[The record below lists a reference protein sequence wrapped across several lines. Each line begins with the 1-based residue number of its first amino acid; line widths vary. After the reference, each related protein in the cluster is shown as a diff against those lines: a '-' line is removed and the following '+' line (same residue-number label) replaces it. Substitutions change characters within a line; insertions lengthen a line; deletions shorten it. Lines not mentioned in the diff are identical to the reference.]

1 MILIN
6 IKIYLPR
13 KKSINSSSLMFK
25 KESKGSPKKTLA
37 DPVMPNTIKIITNWK
52 LDLIP
57 HLFLNLLMSK
67 IIIEIN

>member
-37 DPVMPNTIKIITNWK
+37 DPVMPNTIKIITN
-52 LDLIP
+52 
-57 HLFLNLLMSK
+57 
-67 IIIEIN
+67 